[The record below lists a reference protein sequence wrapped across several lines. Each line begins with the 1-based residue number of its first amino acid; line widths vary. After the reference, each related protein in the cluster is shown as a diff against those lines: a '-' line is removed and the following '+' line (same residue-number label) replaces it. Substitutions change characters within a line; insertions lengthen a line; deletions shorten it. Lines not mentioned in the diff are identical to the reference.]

1 MYSYIKGIIEEI
13 NLDHIVIDNNGIGY
27 KINASANTI
36 MKVKIGHEC
45 KIYTKLIVKEDDM
58 SLCGFYDKEELKMF
72 ELLTSISKIG
82 PKVGLGI
89 LSFAS
94 PRQIGAYILSEDIVK
109 LSKAPGVGK
118 KTAERI
124 VLELK
129 DKVDKNNVEFEAT
142 LLTSQPVVVS
152 QDEAL
157 DALVALGYSLQ
168 ESKEAVQ
175 KCKKDGLNTEDI
187 IKKSLSYLMN
197 KSLR

>member
-129 DKVDKNNVEFEAT
+129 DTVDKNNVEFEAT

-187 IKKSLSYLMN
+187 IKKSLSYLMS

>member
-45 KIYTKLIVKEDDM
+45 KIYTKLIVKEYDM

-187 IKKSLSYLMN
+187 IKKSLSYLMS

>member
-187 IKKSLSYLMN
+187 IKNSLSYLMN

>member
-94 PRQIGAYILSEDIVK
+94 PRQIGAYKLSEDIVK

-187 IKKSLSYLMN
+187 IKKSLSYLMS

>member
-157 DALVALGYSLQ
+157 DAWVALGYSLQ

-187 IKKSLSYLMN
+187 IKKSLSYLMS

>member
-109 LSKAPGVGK
+109 LSKASGVGK

-187 IKKSLSYLMN
+187 IKKSLSYLMS